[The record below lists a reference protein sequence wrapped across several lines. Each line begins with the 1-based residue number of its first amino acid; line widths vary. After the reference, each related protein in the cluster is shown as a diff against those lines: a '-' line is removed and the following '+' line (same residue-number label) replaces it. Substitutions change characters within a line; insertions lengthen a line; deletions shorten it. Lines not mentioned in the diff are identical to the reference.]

1 VSDQDAVTHKEY
13 WSMKQSEAY
22 EALGSSKNGLSEQE
36 ARHRLEI
43 YGRNELPQQTF
54 SELRVFLR
62 QFNNPVFVILGGA
75 AILAGFFAEVSQ
87 SVAIAAMIALS
98 VALGFLNEYRAEKTV
113 QDLRRNVSIKAV
125 VTRDGKVS
133 DVDAAL
139 VVPGDL
145 VSLYVGDIVPADM
158 RVIEVK
164 DLQLDEASLTGE
176 SFPVEK
182 TTDPL
187 KLERATP
194 QQLTNYL
201 FMGTVV
207 AHGTGKGLVIR
218 TGKNTEFGSISKTLA
233 RPHPETEFQIGIR
246 KYGNMLITLTLF
258 LATGIFVLNALVG
271 HPVVDSLLFSLAIAI
286 GLVPELMPAIVT
298 ITLSQGARKMADS
311 RVVVKRLVSIEDF
324 GNMDVLCT
332 DKTGTMTEG
341 NVALDSYRSL
351 DGGDD
356 PKVLCHALL
365 CNSAVVGERVVGNPM
380 DSAVW
385 KYAINNGERDCVK
398 PYTILDTVPFDY
410 ERRMMSVAAEKNGSV
425 LFITKGAPESVLARC
440 TRREVKG
447 EGEPIGPTLDSI
459 KTRVSEYSKAGYRVL
474 AVAYRHIE
482 NKPSYSVDDEEE
494 LILQGFLSF
503 TDPPKKDAR
512 QAIDKLRDMG
522 VSSKILTGDNELVSV
537 KVCEDIDV
545 PVKRVVNGADMI
557 KMNSNELRGA
567 VEEATIFARITPEQ
581 KLEIIKALKAN
592 GHIVG
597 FMGDGV
603 NDAPAL
609 YEADVGISVDSAV
622 DVSKDAADIVLL
634 EKNLLV
640 VSKGIE
646 EGRRVFGNTIKYI
659 LMGTSSNFGNMFSA
673 AFASVFLPFLPMLP
687 MQILFMN
694 LLYDVSNFTLPTDN
708 VDEEYIQRP
717 KRWNI
722 DFVRKYTL
730 FFGPFSSLYDFL
742 TYGIMLFI
750 FAAPPAL
757 FQSGWF
763 VESFWTEV
771 LVIFVIRTRR
781 TPFFTS
787 RPGKWL
793 TVLTI
798 AAVAFGTAVPFTP
811 LGSFLGFAPL
821 PSEYWILLV
830 LMVATYLLLV
840 DAGKVFFY
848 RICKF

>member
-1 VSDQDAVTHKEY
+1 MLDQETAKHKDY
-13 WSMKQSEAY
+13 WSMEQSEAY

-36 ARHRLEI
+36 AQRRLET
-43 YGRNELPQQTF
+43 YGHNELPQETF
-54 SELRVFLR
+54 SGLRIFLR
-62 QFNNPVFVILGGA
+62 QFNNPIFVILGGA
-75 AILAGFFAEVSQ
+75 AIVAGFFAEVGQ
-87 SVAIAAMIALS
+87 SVAIAVMIALS
-98 VALGFLNEYRAEKTV
+98 VALGFFNEYRAEKTV
-113 QDLRRNVSIKAV
+113 QDLRRNVSVKAV

-133 DVDAAL
+133 DMDARL
-139 VVPGDL
+139 IVPGDL
-145 VSLYVGDIVPADM
+145 VSLYVGDIVSADM
-158 RVIEVK
+158 RDLEAK
-164 DLQLDEASLTGE
+164 DLQLDESSLTGE

-182 TTDPL
+182 TTEPL

-218 TGKNTEFGSISKTLA
+218 TGKSTEFGSISKTLA
-233 RPHPETEFQIGIR
+233 RPHPETEFQIGVR
-246 KYGNMLITLTLF
+246 KYGNLLITLTLF
-258 LATGIFVLNALVG
+258 LATGIFMLNALVG

-298 ITLSQGARKMADS
+298 ITLSQGARRMADS

-341 NVALDSYRSL
+341 KIALDSYRSL
-351 DGGDD
+351 DGSDD

-365 CNSAVVGERVVGNPM
+365 CNSAVVGERIVGNPM
-380 DSAVW
+380 DSAIW
-385 KYAINNGERDCVK
+385 KYAIDNGEKDYVK
-398 PYTILDTVPFDY
+398 PYAILDTIPFDY
-410 ERRMMSVAAEKNGSV
+410 ERRMMSVAVEKNGSV
-425 LFITKGAPESVLARC
+425 LFITKGAPESVLPRC

-447 EGEPIGPTLDSI
+447 ESEPIGPALDSI
-459 KTRVSEYSKAGYRVL
+459 ETRVSVYSKAGYRIL
-474 AVAYRHIE
+474 AVAYRHME
-482 NKPSYSVDDEEE
+482 NKPSYSVDDEKE

-537 KVCEDIDV
+537 KICEDIDV
-545 PVKRVVNGADMI
+545 PVKKVVNGADMV
-557 KMNSNELRGA
+557 KMSSNELRGA

-581 KLEIIKALKAN
+581 KLEIIKALKSN

-634 EKNLLV
+634 EKDLLA
-640 VSKGIE
+640 VSEGIG
-646 EGRRVFGNTIKYI
+646 EGRRAFGNTIKYV

-694 LLYDVSNFTLPTDN
+694 LLYDAANFTLPTDN
-708 VDEEYIQRP
+708 VDEEYIERP
-717 KRWNI
+717 RRWNI

-781 TPFFTS
+781 IPFFTS

-798 AAVAFGTAVPFTP
+798 AAVAFGTVVPFTP

-821 PSEYWILLV
+821 PGEYWILLV

-848 RICKF
+848 KICRF